1 MFFLCRIC
9 SHHFVLVAVTTYNQR
24 HCNAAASGSSIPQI
38 RMGVNCFVTHQ
49 RFVKILMA
57 SWCRHYYTK
66 KRLYFILQESNC
78 YMKGKN
84 PPLIRLFLQDLLAI
98 ILVKFSHIGQKIERM
113 YHDNVFRVFFGKL
126 LEHSSLALSCL
137 WLITAAFSCLYLI
150 Q

>member
-57 SWCRHYYTK
+57 SWCRHYYAK
-66 KRLYFILQESNC
+66 KILYFICKKITVN

-84 PPLIRLFLQDLLAI
+84 PPLIRIFLLDLLATI
-98 ILVKFSHIGQKIERM
+98 HVKFRI
-113 YHDNVFRVFFGKL
+113 
-126 LEHSSLALSCL
+126 
-137 WLITAAFSCLYLI
+137 
-150 Q
+150 

>member
-66 KRLYFILQESNC
+66 KRLYINC
-78 YMKGKN
+78 KKITVIYIVKGKN
-84 PPLIRLFLQDLLAI
+84 PPLIRIFLQDLLAML
-98 ILVKFSHIGQKIERM
+98 LVKFSHMEQKIERM

-126 LEHSSLALSCL
+126 LEHSSLAYPVYGL
-137 WLITAAFSCLYLI
+137 
-150 Q
+150 

>member
-66 KRLYFILQESNC
+66 KRLYINC
-78 YMKGKN
+78 KEITVTCY
-84 PPLIRLFLQDLLAI
+84 
-98 ILVKFSHIGQKIERM
+98 SEGQKSSP
-113 YHDNVFRVFFGKL
+113 DKNFSPGFVSNVTCEIFAYQWNKKLRECITIMFFVSF
-126 LEHSSLALSCL
+126 LENFWS
-137 WLITAAFSCLYLI
+137 I
-150 Q
+150 QV